1 MFYQAIVKTPS
12 DLSILDIDGDGD
24 YIIGNG
30 IVGELAA
37 MRTEWPEHPCPDGGT
52 MMPGTRVVA
61 GEKLNHV
68 LLDISS
74 NDPLMLLQ
82 GIIRAATDAN
92 GDPLDWEVVA
102 MDYLYIWDVL
112 AIDDNGEV
120 ITLPAD
126 LAPTNALEPFL
137 ADEVDADG
145 NTVRPTLPKALHT
158 FGSVGLEVP
167 V

>member
-1 MFYQAIVKTPS
+1 MYLQILAITPS
-12 DLSILDIDGDGD
+12 NVDIQAKDANGD
-24 YIIGNG
+24 YIEGNG
-30 IVGELAA
+30 TLSKLAV

-74 NDPLMLLQ
+74 EDPLMLLQ
-82 GIIRAATDAN
+82 GTIRAATDAN

-112 AIDDNGEV
+112 AMDDNGEV

-137 ADEVDADG
+137 VDEVDIDG
-145 NTVRPTLPKALHT
+145 NTARPTLPKALHT